1 MEQLAMCTFT
11 CTRLLYMI
19 SILFFPFLD
28 LPFKWHWTESQ
39 IMSTELRSKV
49 IWEESTSQIRKMV
62 FCESGKCEN
71 LIYSDELVI
80 TNFSQFGW
88 SSGAP
93 RSASGHMFCRIIPIC
108 IVKLHHHFMYQ
119 CHVKCNIKPF
129 IRKRSILQPSHHSN
143 TILTS
148 LVLNCS
154 IGSHHGHHGCHG
166 HQGHQHV
173 HHDWQLYNTQ
183 AITLLD
189 N

>member
-1 MEQLAMCTFT
+1 MTNTTIFLELQLVITQIHTPLPRWRESKYFFI
-11 CTRLLYMI
+11 LLESLY
-19 SILFFPFLD
+19 IL
-28 LPFKWHWTESQ
+28 Q
-39 IMSTELRSKV
+39 SKV

-62 FCESGKCEN
+62 FCKSGKCEN
-71 LIYSDELVI
+71 LIYSDQWVI

-108 IVKLHHHFMYQ
+108 IVKLHNHFLYQ
-119 CHVKCNIKPF
+119 YHQLFMANTKPF
-129 IRKRSILQPSHHSN
+129 IRKRSILQTSHHTN

-154 IGSHHGHHGCHG
+154 IGRHHGHHHHHG

-173 HHDWQLYNTQ
+173 LHDWQLYNTQ
-183 AITLLD
+183 VITML
-189 N
+189 NN